1 MALKCLSLVEKQE
14 NGLASPC
21 LAMCQLLYFSRNL
34 FFNFPK
40 INGNFK
46 DSKKGKDLR
55 SALEKQTVIFHN

>member
-1 MALKCLSLVEKQE
+1 MFIFGRKTRKSPRLAL
-14 NGLASPC
+14 PC

-55 SALEKQTVIFHN
+55 SASEKQTVIFHN